1 MYHISTQR
9 HECASFPL
17 HFVRSRALPGIGQRC
32 SGCLVLPEG
41 CGSCVWK
48 CCGVFCCSAEEVVW
62 CGEQRDVAVHQSVV
76 RKHPPLFVG
85 DGNVPP
91 LSK

>member
-9 HECASFPL
+9 HTCASFPL

-41 CGSCVWK
+41 CGPV
-48 CCGVFCCSAEEVVW
+48 CG
-62 CGEQRDVAVHQSVV
+62 SVV
-76 RKHPPLFVG
+76 VYSAALLRRWYGVG
-85 DGNVPP
+85 NREMSQFTRV
-91 LSK
+91 